1 MTLIA
6 TSDDDWRLILAKL
19 AGPAALDA
27 SARAHGA
34 LVRRRGVRDGAS
46 LLRLGLGY
54 GPCGM
59 SLREAAAWAEV
70 EGIAALSDVALLN
83 RLRGAADWYGALVGQ
98 LLAERAGVALDEIG
112 ARALRIVDGT
122 AVRAPGSRG
131 ADWRLHA
138 AYDPQAQRFTA
149 FELSDGR
156 GAERL
161 ERLPVETE
169 EIRLADRG
177 FGSRPEGLRALSQS
191 AGDYVVRVGWRA
203 LHWHQPDGK
212 RFDMLKFLRGLD
224 GEAIGEAKVEVG
236 RARAKRSWTPFPA
249 RLIAVPL
256 PPEQAQAS
264 RMRARRASRKN
275 RRHIR
280 PGTVEAAGYVLLLTS
295 LDAKH
300 YPAARVAALYRLRW
314 QIEIA
319 FKRLKSLLHLDALRA
334 KDPALARAWLYAH
347 LIAALLIDDMVQQA
361 LDSSP

>member
-264 RMRARRASRKN
+264 RMRARRAAVKLPARCRSDCGGPWGGSSAGRASRSQCEGREFDPPPLHHFIPT
-275 RRHIR
+275 RRRRRAPSSFPARIIA
-280 PGTVEAAGYVLLLTS
+280 AAGPVAQ
-295 LDAKH
+295 LD
-300 YPAARVAALYRLRW
+300 
-314 QIEIA
+314 
-319 FKRLKSLLHLDALRA
+319 RA
-334 KDPALARAWLYAH
+334 
-347 LIAALLIDDMVQQA
+347 
-361 LDSSP
+361 SPS